1 VDKISATI
9 GFPDSNEIVVPIAGN
24 HSEICKFDRRDD
36 TYQLV
41 IENVANVIQHALQ
54 PQRTGAPLL
63 TPMISVEDPENRRRT
78 LSTPTTHSSGVV
90 DLLGLEDEYPTTNNE
105 FFASSNP
112 GESFDTASRH
122 RMIGA
127 RTSAS
132 PRRRILMLP
141 YSSNPDFI
149 GRDKVLQSVKQAL
162 APGSL
167 DHKRMSLY
175 GLGGVG

>member
-1 VDKISATI
+1 MDKISATI
-9 GFPDSNEIVVPIAGN
+9 GFPDSNELVVPIARN
-24 HSEICKFDRRDD
+24 HSDICKFDRRDD
-36 TYQLV
+36 TFQLV
-41 IENVANVIQHALQ
+41 IDNVANVIQHALQ

-78 LSTPTTHSSGVV
+78 LSAPSEQSNGVV
-90 DLLGLEDEYPTTNNE
+90 DLLGLEDEYSTTSSNL
-105 FFASSNP
+105 FAYSNP
-112 GESFDTASRH
+112 GESFDIASRH
-122 RMIGA
+122 RITSP

-132 PRRRILMLP
+132 PRRRIVMLP

-149 GRDKVLQSVKQAL
+149 GRDKVLKSVKQAL

-167 DHKRMSLY
+167 DHRRISLY